1 VLLPSLRSLS
11 FFVLAAALGC
21 GPPTVD
27 LPGGNS
33 QTTSDRDGGGQGAL
47 TPPSIQPVPAR
58 YPHARLSIRG
68 VAAGASRVLVEGA
81 GNPVVAPVQPIDG
94 SFCVTV
100 ELAAIP
106 AHYTLDVRSQGGDGR
121 LSEAA
126 IVKVER
132 ARDATVA
139 PGTELCDGSPPG
151 G

>member
-11 FFVLAAALGC
+11 SLVVAATALGC

-27 LPGGNS
+27 LPPGNE
-33 QTTSDRDGGGQGAL
+33 QTTSDRDGGGQAL
-47 TPPSIQPVPAR
+47 TAPSLQPVPAR
-58 YPHARLSIRG
+58 YPHPRLAIRG

-100 ELAAIP
+100 ELAAVP
-106 AHYTLDVRSQGGDGR
+106 AHYTLDVRGQGGDGR

-132 ARDATVA
+132 ARDATVN
-139 PGTELCDGSPPG
+139 PGTELCDGSPAG